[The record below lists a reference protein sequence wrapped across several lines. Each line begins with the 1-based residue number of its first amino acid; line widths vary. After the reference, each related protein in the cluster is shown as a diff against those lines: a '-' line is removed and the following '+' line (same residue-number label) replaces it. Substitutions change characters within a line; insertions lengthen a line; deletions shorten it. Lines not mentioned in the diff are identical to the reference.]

1 MSRRAREEV
10 SRCEGGP
17 GLPAGLSAISEEGG
31 CGHGSALDRPGAAGG
46 PEELDRSEESAAS
59 GAHMIPTARVAAHR
73 PVRIAF
79 SLNDAPDADPQGDA
93 VPSAFPDLDQQLQPL
108 PPCHGNKESM
118 QVFRQHCRIADEY
131 HEVNREIARLQERK
145 KELLARLDRA
155 EKENVDA
162 AQLGREYAALS
173 EENRALRRAQAQCV
187 EQLEKL
193 RLQYHKRQGSS

>member
-1 MSRRAREEV
+1 
-10 SRCEGGP
+10 
-17 GLPAGLSAISEEGG
+17 
-31 CGHGSALDRPGAAGG
+31 
-46 PEELDRSEESAAS
+46 
-59 GAHMIPTARVAAHR
+59 MIPTARVAAHR